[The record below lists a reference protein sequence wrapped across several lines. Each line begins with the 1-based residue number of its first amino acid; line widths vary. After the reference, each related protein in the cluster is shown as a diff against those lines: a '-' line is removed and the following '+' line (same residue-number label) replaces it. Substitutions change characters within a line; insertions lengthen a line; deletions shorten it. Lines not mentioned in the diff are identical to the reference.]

1 MTWVAKYFWSPV
13 ALFVLQGRVKIEGL
27 HHVNPKSNYLVM
39 ANHNSFVDIPVLF
52 HSLPFYTYFIAKK
65 ELKKIP
71 LLGWYIKA
79 YGMIYI
85 DRSDRIKARK
95 SIAIAAQ
102 CIQDGKRI
110 IIFPEGTKSKDGK
123 MGRFKKGGFH
133 LAEQAKVPILPIKLE
148 GARNV
153 WPNKQPF
160 QLRKGKITVKIGAP
174 IEPGDLKN
182 FTLDEQI
189 KKVRSIISNL

>member
-1 MTWVAKYFWSPV
+1 MQANVQIK
-13 ALFVLQGRVKIEGL
+13 GL
-27 HHVNPKSNYLVM
+27 EHIDPKGNYLIM
-39 ANHNSFVDIPVLF
+39 ANHNSFIDIPVLF
-52 HSLPFYTYFIAKK
+52 RSLPFYTYFIAKK

-85 DRSDRIKARK
+85 DRSDRVKSRE

-102 CIQDGKRI
+102 RIREGKRV

-123 MGRFKKGGFH
+123 MGPFKKGGFH
-133 LAEQAKVPILPIKLE
+133 LAAQAEVPILPIKLE

-153 WPNKQPF
+153 WPNRQSFK
-160 QLRKGKITVKIGAP
+160 LGKGIIEVKIGAP
-174 IEPGDLKN
+174 IQPKDLTNLSLEEK
-182 FTLDEQI
+182 I
-189 KKVRSIISNL
+189 KQVREIILQL